1 MAPFGKA
8 EAEIGGKDYIL
19 VFNFGAMAAIE
30 QKADRS
36 FQSIAAELSPNEDG
50 TPKPDLKISTAAL
63 LLWGCFRAKHPNVSF
78 DAAGEMLLG
87 DEGPKAIEGLL
98 ACMANAFPEGDVAN
112 PPKRA
117 KAGAGRTPSTVVA
130 RGLFAR

>member
-8 EAEIGGKDYIL
+8 QAEIGGKVLNL

-30 QKADRS
+30 QHPFGRS
-36 FQSIAAELSPNEDG
+36 FQLIAAELAPNEDG
-50 TPKPDLKISTAAL
+50 SPKADLKISTAAL
-63 LLWGCFRAKHPNVSF
+63 LLWGCLRAKHSTVSY

-87 DEGPKAIEGLL
+87 EDADKAIAGLL
-98 ACMANAFPEGDVAN
+98 ECLGNAFPQGEEAN

-117 KAGAGRTPSTVVA
+117 KAGIGTNS
-130 RGLFAR
+130 

>member
-8 EAEIGGKDYIL
+8 QAEIGGKDYTL

-30 QKADRS
+30 QHPYGGP
-36 FQSIAAELSPNEDG
+36 FQLIAAELAPNEDG
-50 TPKPDLKISTAAL
+50 SPKTDLKISTAAL
-63 LLWGCFRAKHPNVSF
+63 LLWGCLRAKHSTVSY

-87 DEGPKAIEGLL
+87 DADGAAIAGLL
-98 ACMANAFPEGDVAN
+98 ECLGNAFPDVETAAN

-117 KAGAGRTPSTVVA
+117 KAGTGTAS
-130 RGLFAR
+130 